1 VRAVVAPPELSLTDW
16 AVLGIVAE
24 GPTHGFAIARELS
37 ASGTVGQVWT
47 VARPLV
53 YRSLT
58 TLTERGLVEEQ
69 GATQSGRGP
78 TRTMVRVT
86 RRGRA
91 ALVRWLDTPVEHVR
105 EVRTALL
112 LKLALNERSGR
123 TSSELV
129 ARQQALLAPVFDS
142 LGRRPR
148 GEGFD
153 LVLAQWR
160 RESARAVQRFLSSL
174 AR

>member
-1 VRAVVAPPELSLTDW
+1 VVAPPDLSLTDW

-24 GPTHGFAIARELS
+24 APTHGFAIARALS
-37 ASGTVGQVWT
+37 ATGDVGQVWT

-58 TLTERGLVEEQ
+58 TLADRGLIEERGE
-69 GATQSGRGP
+69 TQSGHGP
-78 TRTMVRVT
+78 TRTMVRAT
-86 RRGRA
+86 RAGRA

-123 TSSELV
+123 SSSALV
-129 ARQQALLAPVFDS
+129 ARQQQQLEPVFDS

-148 GEGFD
+148 GDGFD

-160 RESARAVQRFLSSL
+160 RESARAVQRFLRSL
-174 AR
+174 AQ

>member
-1 VRAVVAPPELSLTDW
+1 VRAVVAQPDLSLTDW

-24 GPTHGFAIARELS
+24 APTHGFAIAREL
-37 ASGTVGQVWT
+37 APDGTLGQVWT

-53 YRSLT
+53 YRSLA
-58 TLTERGLVEEQ
+58 TLTEQGLIGERGED
-69 GATQSGRGP
+69 ASGRGP
-78 TRTMVRVT
+78 SRTIVRVT

-105 EVRTALL
+105 EVRTAFL
-112 LKLALNERSGR
+112 LKLALNERASR
-123 TSSELV
+123 ANSELV
-129 ARQQALLAPVFDS
+129 ARQQAQLAAVFES

-148 GEGFD
+148 GEGFE

-174 AR
+174 AE